1 MDMMMATNNISYKSF
16 KETYPFDK
24 LKKETSRIMMKYPD
38 RIPVVVE
45 KNPYND
51 IPSIKDNKYLVPMDL
66 SFGQFIHVIRKR
78 IKISEDQALFLF
90 VNNTLPACSQ
100 LMSQIYSEH
109 KDPTGYLFMVYS
121 GEATFG

>member
-1 MDMMMATNNISYKSF
+1 MDMMMKNIPNGYKD
-16 KETYPFDK
+16 KYPFDK
-24 LKKETSRIMMKYPD
+24 LKKEASRIMIKYPD

-51 IPSIKDNKYLVPMDL
+51 IPQIDSNKFLVPMDL
-66 SFGQFIHVIRKR
+66 TFGQFIHVIRKR
-78 IKISEDQALFLF
+78 IKISDEQALFLF
-90 VNNTLPACSQ
+90 INNTLPSCSQ
-100 LMSQIYSEH
+100 LMSQIYAEH